1 VLDFLEVLAEVN
13 AVPETILIVD
23 DDVTILWLIGTLLKH
38 HGFLP
43 VTSQSPIESLRLAKE
58 QPPDLI
64 LLDVMMPEMDGW
76 ELCRR
81 LREFTD
87 APVIFITA
95 KGTIPDV
102 VKGLEI
108 GGDDYLIKPFDNHE
122 LVARI
127 KAHLRRRKALPESD
141 QELTFGN
148 GSLKINL
155 PAREVTVSGRQVN
168 LTPTEFSLLTLL
180 AKNAGRVLTRGELIS
195 QVWGSENP
203 ASLESLK
210 LYVYYLRRKIE
221 RDPEKPELILTS
233 RGVGYRFAN
242 K

>member
-1 VLDFLEVLAEVN
+1 
-13 AVPETILIVD
+13 VPETILVVD

-38 HGFLP
+38 HGFTP
-43 VTSQSPIESLRLAKE
+43 VTSQSPSESLRLAKE
-58 QPPDLI
+58 QPPDLV

-76 ELCRR
+76 EVCRR

-95 KGTIPDV
+95 KGTISDV

-127 KAHLRRRKALPESD
+127 KAHLRRRKAPAESNE
-141 QELTFGN
+141 ELTFGH

-155 PAREVTVSGRQVN
+155 PAREVMVSGRQVN
-168 LTPTEFSLLTLL
+168 LTPTEFALLTLL
-180 AKNAGRVLTRGELIS
+180 AQNAGRVLTRRELIN
-195 QVWGSENP
+195 QVWGTEN
-203 ASLESLK
+203 AGSLESLK

-221 RDPEKPELILTS
+221 RDPEKPEYILTS
-233 RGVGYRFAN
+233 RGVGDRFAN